1 MVAGGYSSILHCVER
16 IVSLRCAASCD
27 DGDLRPCGRLRRKH
41 IYAVTDMAV
50 VDTDTRGQYD

>member
-1 MVAGGYSSILHCVER
+1 MVAGGIRSILLCAER
-16 IVSLRCAASCD
+16 IVSLRCAASYD

-50 VDTDTRGQYD
+50 VETDTRGQYD